1 MVKKGTTETT
11 KDCWFNDG
19 TTGEEINDTRKQ
31 EPCVETCLID
41 CAVPKCGPCGE
52 YGPCSESCGKEG
64 TKETTKDCWLNDGT
78 TGEEITNTRKQQPC
92 VETCLF
98 ACPVPKCGPCGEYG
112 PCSESCG
119 IEGTKETTKDCWLND
134 GTTGEEINDTR
145 KQEPCVETCLIACP
159 VPKCGPCGEYGPC
172 SESCGKEGTKETTKD
187 CWLNDGTTGEG
198 INDTRKQEP
207 CVETCLIACP
217 VPKCGPCGEYGP
229 CSESCGKKRHKRNN
243 KRLLV

>member
-1 MVKKGTTETT
+1 M
-11 KDCWFNDG
+11 KDC
-19 TTGEEINDTRKQ
+19 TTGEEITNTRKQ
-31 EPCVETCLID
+31 QPCVETCLIA
-41 CAVPKCGPCGE
+41 CPVPKCGPCGE

-78 TGEEITNTRKQQPC
+78 TGEEIDGSREPVTCT
-92 VETCLF
+92 ETCLIP
-98 ACPVPKCGPCGEYG
+98 CPVKECGPCGEYG
-112 PCSESCG
+112 PCSESCE
-119 IEGTKETTKDCWLND
+119 IEGTRKTTQDCWMND
-134 GTTGEEINDTR
+134 GTREEEIDGSR
-145 KQEPCVETCLIACP
+145 EQVPCVETCLISYP
-159 VPKCGPCGEYGPC
+159 VPECGPSGEYGPC
-172 SESCGKEGTKETTKD
+172 SESCGIEGTKETTKD

-229 CSESCGKKRHKRNN
+229 CSESCGKKRHNRNN